1 MPPSTGLANA
11 VVTGLVTG
19 SIVALGAIGLA
30 LVYNIAEVPNFAHGE
45 LLMLGAYMALFVNK
59 PTTVPVFELF
69 TEATTRELSGVG
81 MALLFVLAAGS
92 ALAAVYLLGGLPA
105 LKGSWWPGDPSSA
118 LALGVH
124 AVAAAA
130 LGVVVTLGFP
140 SIWAG
145 LLLSALMLAWI
156 APFLEKVIFQ
166 KFRAKDASLA
176 TMLIVTLGLSFVLR
190 FGTQAF
196 YGGQVR
202 TYVVPQV
209 GTVFGYDVG
218 LSAAKFFDFYVT
230 GSGLTMHVID
240 TGPEPDQA
248 MFTAA
253 YSWLALVA
261 LVVVTVG
268 VAAALYRWRR
278 GGAEG
283 YGTSHTIGPK
293 LGAAVGGV
301 LTFVALLFLL
311 AGGGSVPD
319 SSAFS
324 TRIRLSLMRSSV
336 FFIAI
341 GMMAMLHFLLQET
354 KLGKAMRASSDNI
367 DLAKIT
373 GINTDRVM
381 MATWII
387 AGAFAAVGG
396 VMLGVLFSQLTVNMG
411 FFLLL
416 PMFAGVILGG
426 LQSVYGAI
434 LGSYIVGLS
443 MDVGIY
449 AIPDI
454 GSTYRIPIAFAIL
467 FVVLLVKPEG
477 ITGGS

>member
-1 MPPSTGLANA
+1 MPPSTGLMNA
-11 VVTGLVTG
+11 VVNGLVTG
-19 SIVALGAIGLA
+19 SVVALGAIGLA

-45 LLMLGAYMALFVNK
+45 LLMLGAYMALIVNK
-59 PTTVPVFELF
+59 PQTVPVFGEL
-69 TEATTRELSGVG
+69 AVASSREL
-81 MALLFVLAAGS
+81 GS
-92 ALAAVYLLGGLPA
+92 AGFAVLFLLTAGFTLLAVYLLGGTQA
-105 LKGSWWPGDPSSA
+105 LKGSWWPLDADPT

-124 AVAAAA
+124 VVAAAV
-130 LGVVVTLGFP
+130 LGLVVVLGFP

-145 LLLSALMLAWI
+145 LLFGAVVLAVV
-156 APFLEKVIFQ
+156 APLIEKVVFQ

-176 TMLIVTLGLSFVLR
+176 TMLIVALGMSFVLR
-190 FGTQAF
+190 FGTQAYF
-196 YGGQVR
+196 GGQVR
-202 TYVVPQV
+202 TYTVPQV

-230 GSGLTMHVID
+230 GAGITMHVID
-240 TGPEPDQA
+240 TSPDPNQA
-248 MFTAA
+248 MFTAD

-261 LVVVTVG
+261 LFAVTLG
-268 VAAALYRWRR
+268 VAYAAYRWRQ
-278 GGAEG
+278 GDTEG
-283 YGTSHTIGPK
+283 YGTGQTVGPK
-293 LGAAVGGV
+293 LTATVAGSVTFLV
-301 LTFVALLFLL
+301 LVVLL
-311 AGGGSVPD
+311 GGGGAIPET
-319 SSAFS
+319 SSFS
-324 TRIRLSLMRSSV
+324 SRIRISVMRASV
-336 FFIAI
+336 ILIAI
-341 GMMAMLHFLLQET
+341 VMMGSLHFLLQET

-396 VMLGVLFSQLTVNMG
+396 VMLGVLFNQLTVNMG

-443 MDVGIY
+443 MDVGIF
-449 AIPDI
+449 AIPGI
-454 GSTYRIPIAFAIL
+454 GSVYRIPIAFVIL

>member
-11 VVTGLVTG
+11 VVNGLVTG

-45 LLMLGAYMALFVNK
+45 LLMLGAYAALFVNK
-59 PTTVPVFELF
+59 PGTVPVFEL
-69 TEATTRELSGVG
+69 LSDVPRTLSTLGFVV
-81 MALLFVLAAGS
+81 LFVLAAGG
-92 ALAAVYLLGGLPA
+92 ALAAVYLLGGMPA
-105 LKGSWWPGDPSSA
+105 LRGSWWPGDPNPMLA
-118 LALGVH
+118 LAVH
-124 AVAAAA
+124 LAAAAA
-130 LGVVVTLGFP
+130 LGGAVVVGFP

-145 LLLSALMLAWI
+145 LLLSAILLAAF
-156 APFLEKVIFQ
+156 APVLEKVVFQ
-166 KFRAKDASLA
+166 KFRAKEASLA

-190 FGTQAF
+190 FSTQAF

-202 TYVVPQV
+202 NYSVPQV
-209 GTVFGYDVG
+209 GNVFGYDVG
-218 LSAAKFFDFYVT
+218 LSAAKFLDFYVT
-230 GSGLTMHVID
+230 GGGAVLNVID
-240 TGPEPDQA
+240 SGPNPPETMA
-248 MFTAA
+248 TLS
-253 YSWLALVA
+253 YSWLSLVVLVA
-261 LVVVTVG
+261 VTAG
-268 VAAALYRWRR
+268 VAVAAYRFRR
-278 GGAEG
+278 GSGDG
-283 YGTSHTIGPK
+283 YAGGQTVGPK
-293 LGAAVGGV
+293 LTAAVLGTV
-301 LTFVALLFLL
+301 SFVALLFVL
-311 AGGGSVPD
+311 GGSGSVPSD
-319 SSAFS
+319 PGFSSRV
-324 TRIRLSLMRSSV
+324 RISVMRASV
-336 FFIAI
+336 LFIAVA
-341 GMMAMLHFLLQET
+341 MMAGLHFLLQET

-443 MDVGIY
+443 MDVGLF
-449 AIPDI
+449 AIPGI
-454 GSTYRIPIAFAIL
+454 ESSAYRIPIAFVIL
-467 FVVLLVKPEG
+467 LIVLLVKPEG

>member
-1 MPPSTGLANA
+1 M
-11 VVTGLVTG
+11 TGLVTG

-59 PTTVPVFELF
+59 PDTVPVFE
-69 TEATTRELSGVG
+69 ELVTASRTLDAVG
-81 MALLFVLAAGS
+81 MAVLFALATGS
-92 ALAAVYLLGGLPA
+92 VLAAVYLLGGMRA
-105 LKGSWWPGDPSSA
+105 LKGSWWPGDPSPA
-118 LALGVH
+118 VALGVH
-124 AVAAAA
+124 SLAAGV
-130 LGVVVTLGFP
+130 LGAVVVVGFP

-156 APFLEKVIFQ
+156 APFLEKVVFQ

-209 GTVFGYDVG
+209 GSVFGYDVG

-240 TGPEPDQA
+240 TGPNPDQA

-253 YSWLALVA
+253 YSWLALLG
-261 LVVVTVG
+261 LVVLTLG
-268 VAAALYRWRR
+268 AALAAYRWRS

-283 YGTSHTIGPK
+283 YGTSYTVGPK
-293 LGAAVGGV
+293 LSAAVAGIV
-301 LTFVALLFLL
+301 TFVALLFLL
-311 AGGGSVPD
+311 AGGGSIPQ
-319 SSAFS
+319 SSSFS
-324 TRIRLSLMRSSV
+324 TRVRLSVMRASV
-336 FFIAI
+336 IFIAV
-341 GMMAMLHFLLQET
+341 GMMASLHFLLQET

-449 AIPDI
+449 AIPNV

>member
-59 PTTVPVFELF
+59 PATVPVFELL
-69 TEATTRELSGVG
+69 TQAQAARELTTVG
-81 MALLFVLAAGS
+81 FAILFVLAAGS
-92 ALAAVYLLGGLPA
+92 ALAAVYLLGGTPA
-105 LKGSWWPGDPSSA
+105 LKGSWWPGDPNPA
-118 LALGVH
+118 VALGVH
-124 AVAAAA
+124 ALAAAV
-130 LGVVVTLGFP
+130 LGVLVTTGFP
-140 SIWAG
+140 SIWTG

-209 GTVFGYDVG
+209 GNVFGYEVG
-218 LSAAKFFDFYVT
+218 LSAAKFFDLYVT
-230 GSGLTMHVID
+230 GSGLTMDVID
-240 TGPEPDQA
+240 TGSATNQS
-248 MFTAA
+248 MFTAT
-253 YSWLALVA
+253 YSWLAVLALVA
-261 LVVVTVG
+261 VTLG
-268 VAAALYRWRR
+268 VAFAAYRWRS

-283 YGTSHTIGPK
+283 YGTSHTVGPK
-293 LGAAVGGV
+293 LSAAVSGLV
-301 LTFVALLFLL
+301 TFVALLFLL
-311 AGGGSVPD
+311 AGGGSIPE

-324 TRIRLSLMRSSV
+324 TRVRLSVMRASVLVIALLMMG
-336 FFIAI
+336 F
-341 GMMAMLHFLLQET
+341 LHFLLQET

-454 GSTYRIPIAFAIL
+454 GSVYRIPIAFAIL

-477 ITGGS
+477 ITGG

>member
-11 VVTGLVTG
+11 IVTGLVTG

-59 PTTVPVFELF
+59 PGTVPVFEELASATRSLGGAGLAVLF
-69 TEATTRELSGVG
+69 L
-81 MALLFVLAAGS
+81 LAAGS
-92 ALAAVYLLGGLPA
+92 ALGTVYLLGGGPA
-105 LKGSWWPGDPSSA
+105 LKGSWWPGDPSPV

-124 AVAAAA
+124 ALAAAA
-130 LGVVVTLGFP
+130 LGVLVTIGFP
-140 SIWAG
+140 SVWAG
-145 LLLSALMLAWI
+145 LLLSALILAWL
-156 APFLEKVIFQ
+156 APLLEKVVFQ
-166 KFRAKDASLA
+166 KFRAKGASLA
-176 TMLIVTLGLSFVLR
+176 TMLIVALGLSFVLR

-196 YGGQVR
+196 YGGGVR
-202 TYVVPQV
+202 NYDVPQV
-209 GTVFGYDVG
+209 GNVFGYDVG

-230 GSGLTMHVID
+230 GNGLVVDVID
-240 TGPEPDQA
+240 TGPTPNETLI
-248 MFTAA
+248 TAA
-253 YSWLALVA
+253 YSWIALLAVVA
-261 LVVVTVG
+261 LTIG
-268 VAAALYRWRR
+268 VAIAAYRWRR
-278 GGAEG
+278 SESGF
-283 YGTSHTIGPK
+283 GTSRTLGPK
-293 LGAAVGGV
+293 IGAVVFGTVSFAV
-301 LTFVALLFLL
+301 LALLL
-311 AGGGSVPD
+311 AGDGTAPD
-319 SSAFS
+319 RSILSS
-324 TRIRLSLMRSSV
+324 RIRLSVMRASV
-336 FFIAI
+336 VVIAVA
-341 GMMAMLHFLLQET
+341 MMAFLHFLLQET

-396 VMLGVLFSQLTVNMG
+396 VMLGVLFNQLTVNMG

-449 AIPDI
+449 AIPEI
-454 GSTYRIPIAFAIL
+454 GSVYRIPIAFVIL

-477 ITGGS
+477 ITGGR

>member
-1 MPPSTGLANA
+1 MN
-11 VVTGLVTG
+11 GLVTG

-45 LLMLGAYMALFVNK
+45 LLMLGAYAALFVNR
-59 PTTVPVFELF
+59 PATVPVFEL
-69 TEATTRELSGVG
+69 LSETARDLSTAGFAVLFLLTVVA
-81 MALLFVLAAGS
+81 ALG
-92 ALAAVYLLGGLPA
+92 AVYLLGGAAA
-105 LKGSWWPGDPSSA
+105 LKGSWWPGDPNPA
-118 LALGVH
+118 LALAVH
-124 AVAAAA
+124 LAAAAA
-130 LGVVVTLGFP
+130 LGGVVVVGFP

-145 LLLSALMLAWI
+145 LLLSAIVLAAV
-156 APFLEKVIFQ
+156 APLLEKVIFR
-166 KFRAKDASLA
+166 KFRAKEASLA

-190 FGTQAF
+190 FSTQAF

-202 TYVVPQV
+202 SYQVPQV

-218 LSAAKFFDFYVT
+218 LSAAKFFDFYAS
-230 GSGLTMHVID
+230 GSGLVLQVID
-240 TGPEPDQA
+240 SGPNPPQTMA
-248 MFTAA
+248 TLS

-261 LVVVTVG
+261 LVVVTLG
-268 VAAALYRWRR
+268 LAAATYRFRR
-278 GGAEG
+278 GDEG
-283 YGTSHTIGPK
+283 YGGQTVGPK
-293 LGAAVGGV
+293 LSAAVVGAV
-301 LTFVALLFLL
+301 SFVALLFVL
-311 AGGGSVPD
+311 GGSGSVPASPD
-319 SSAFS
+319 WSS
-324 TRIRLSLMRSSV
+324 RVRLSVMRASV
-336 FFIAI
+336 IFIALA
-341 GMMAMLHFLLQET
+341 MMGGLHFLLQET

-443 MDVGIY
+443 MDVGLF
-449 AIPDI
+449 AIPGI
-454 GSTYRIPIAFAIL
+454 ESSVYRIPIAFVIL
-467 FVVLLVKPEG
+467 LIVLLVKPEG

>member
-11 VVTGLVTG
+11 VMTGLVTG

-69 TEATTRELSGVG
+69 TEAASRELSGVG
-81 MALLFVLAAGS
+81 MAVLFVLAAGS

-118 LALGVH
+118 LAVGVH

-130 LGVVVTLGFP
+130 LGAVVTLGFP

-209 GTVFGYDVG
+209 GSVFGYEVG
-218 LSAAKFFDFYVT
+218 LSAAKFFDLYVT
-230 GSGLTMHVID
+230 GSGLTMDVID
-240 TGPEPDQA
+240 TGPNPDQA
-248 MFTAA
+248 MFTST
-253 YSWLALVA
+253 YSWLAVLA
-261 LVVVTVG
+261 LVVATVG
-268 VAAALYRWRR
+268 IAAVAYRWRS

-283 YGTSHTIGPK
+283 YGTSHT
-293 LGAAVGGV
+293 V
-301 LTFVALLFLL
+301 
-311 AGGGSVPD
+311 
-319 SSAFS
+319 
-324 TRIRLSLMRSSV
+324 
-336 FFIAI
+336 
-341 GMMAMLHFLLQET
+341 
-354 KLGKAMRASSDNI
+354 
-367 DLAKIT
+367 
-373 GINTDRVM
+373 
-381 MATWII
+381 
-387 AGAFAAVGG
+387 
-396 VMLGVLFSQLTVNMG
+396 
-411 FFLLL
+411 
-416 PMFAGVILGG
+416 
-426 LQSVYGAI
+426 
-434 LGSYIVGLS
+434 
-443 MDVGIY
+443 
-449 AIPDI
+449 
-454 GSTYRIPIAFAIL
+454 
-467 FVVLLVKPEG
+467 
-477 ITGGS
+477 

>member
-1 MPPSTGLANA
+1 MAPSTGLANA
-11 VVTGLVTG
+11 IVTGLVTG

-59 PTTVPVFELF
+59 PATVPVFELL
-69 TEATTRELSGVG
+69 TQASRDLSTLGFVV
-81 MALLFVLAAGS
+81 LFALAAGS
-92 ALAAVYLLGGLPA
+92 ALAAVYLLGGMSA
-105 LKGSWWPGDPSSA
+105 LRGSWWPGDPSPA

-124 AVAAAA
+124 AAAAAA
-130 LGVVVTLGFP
+130 LGVVVSLGFP

-145 LLLSALMLAWI
+145 LLLSALVLAWV

-196 YGGQVR
+196 YGGEVR

-209 GTVFGYDVG
+209 GKVFGYDVG
-218 LSAAKFFDFYVT
+218 LSAAKFFDFYVAGNGFT
-230 GSGLTMHVID
+230 LHVID
-240 TGPEPDQA
+240 TGPNPDQA
-248 MFTAA
+248 MFTAT
-253 YSWLALVA
+253 YSWLAALALVA
-261 LVVVTVG
+261 LTVG
-268 VAAALYRWRR
+268 VAYAVYRWRS

-283 YGTSHTIGPK
+283 YGASHTVGPR
-293 LGAAVGGV
+293 LGAAVAGV
-301 LTFVALLFLL
+301 ATFVVLLFAL
-311 AGGGSVPD
+311 AGGGAVPQ
-319 SSAFS
+319 SPSFQ
-324 TRIRLSLMRSSV
+324 TRIRLSLMRASV
-336 FFIAI
+336 IFIAI
-341 GMMAMLHFLLQET
+341 GMMALLHFLLQET

-443 MDVGIY
+443 MDVGIHV
-449 AIPDI
+449 IPGI